1 MDISSVKYKAM
12 KLTYSVRPVIRLD
25 KKKANGTCPIH
36 FSVRVGQVT
45 TRMTSGKSI
54 DPKDWDGKNNCPK
67 KKDKFHQLLAT
78 YLNKKTSG
86 FETYM
91 LTQES
96 LGKPITL
103 QVAMDYFRD
112 NTKVSLFKFWEQ
124 QIELWALTKENNTLK
139 SYKSGFNITRE
150 FNPKLNFG
158 DLSYDC
164 IQKYDLFLRK
174 QRGNSDGGC
183 FTKHKILKAIINQA
197 IKKGYMNESPY
208 RHFQIRAAKGNRKFL
223 SIEEVKQLIKHQVP
237 ESQTLLTKV
246 KDMFLFS
253 CFTGLRFS
261 DVIGL
266 KWENIKFDPDRIEL
280 KVQKTSKSLTI
291 PLSQNA
297 KTIID
302 KYGKLVIK
310 SDKINVLPK
319 LCNQVVNRE
328 LKVLMEAVGINK
340 RISFH
345 SARHTFASNHVEAGT
360 FIVHLKDL
368 LGHSN
373 IAQTQ
378 IYAKSLSSDL
388 YNTMEKLNDMYSNA
402 V

>member
-1 MDISSVKYKAM
+1 LDISSVKDKTM

-36 FSVRVGQVT
+36 FSVRVGAIT

-54 DPKDWDGKNNCPK
+54 DPKDWDSKNNCPK
-67 KKDKFHQLLAT
+67 KKDKFLQLLAT

-112 NTKVSLFKFWEQ
+112 NTTVGLFKFWEQ
-124 QIELWALTKENNTLK
+124 QIELWALTKEHNTLK
-139 SYKSGFNITRE
+139 SYKSGLNITRE

-158 DLSYDC
+158 DLNYDC
-164 IQKYDLFLRK
+164 IQKYDLYLRK

-197 IKKGYMNESPY
+197 IKKGYMDENPY
-208 RHFQIRAAKGNRKFL
+208 RHFQIKAAKGNRKFL
-223 SIEEVKQLIKHQVP
+223 SIDEVKQLINYQVP
-237 ESQTLLTKV
+237 ESQTLLAKV

-253 CFTGLRFS
+253 CFSGLRFS

-266 KWENIKFDPDRIEL
+266 KWENIKSDPSRIEL

-297 KTIID
+297 KAIID

-310 SDKINVLPK
+310 GGKTNVLPK

-378 IYAKSLSSDL
+378 IYANSLSSDL